1 MLHIRITITR
11 IIMQILKKGSPVL
24 LLVLLMLYCSGVVDD
39 DLTREKSTC
48 SLFKGN
54 VERTG
59 AFDDEGPKGENVT
72 KLWSFETGE
81 RRIEAS
87 PVVHDSVLYI
97 SSLHDY
103 LYAID
108 IHSGKEIWHSDSTGF
123 FRSSATISDDMIYI
137 GNEDHHLYKFD
148 TDGSIEWIFK
158 TDGSVRASPLV
169 FDNMVY
175 FGSID
180 NVGYSRF
187 AYKTDS
193 VKTKSKF
200 YALDAQTGEEVWS
213 FSPEGGLRSS
223 PAYQNGVLFFGS
235 WDGTLYALD
244 ATNGDLK
251 WSFETGRKIYST
263 PAVENNSVIF
273 ASNDDY
279 LYSLNVENG
288 SENWRF
294 DLNSQNIN
302 EWIPRISSPA
312 VSKNSVYIGSL
323 NGTLYSVNFGDGSL
337 IWSFETDDIIASS
350 PSLTDDVVYFGSD
363 DSYIYALQNS
373 DGSLIWKYKA
383 NNSIGTS
390 SPFIQNGRLFIGTTG
405 NEIIALE

>member
-1 MLHIRITITR
+1 MFNRQCLFTLF
-11 IIMQILKKGSPVL
+11 IIVSISCIYISDKQLAVAQSIYENEDQHSSIFFRV
-24 LLVLLMLYCSGVVDD
+24 
-39 DLTREKSTC
+39 
-48 SLFKGN
+48 N
-54 VERTG
+54 ANRTG
-59 AFDDEGPKGENVT
+59 YFNDEGPMNDKVQ
-72 KLWSFETGE
+72 KVWSFETE
-81 RRIEAS
+81 NSRIEAS
-87 PVVHDSVLYI
+87 PVIYDSTLYLG
-97 SSLHDY
+97 SSGDH

-108 IHSGKEIWHSDSTGF
+108 VTTGTEIWRSDSTGF
-123 FRSSATISDDMIYI
+123 FRSSAALANNKLFI
-137 GNEDHHLYKFD
+137 GNADKNLYAFNL
-148 TDGSIEWIFK
+148 
-158 TDGSVRASPLV
+158 DGSVKWTFETDGVVFGAPLA
-169 FDNMVY
+169 NESYVY

-180 NVGYSRF
+180 IQGYSQF

-244 ATNGDLK
+244 AANGDLK

-263 PAVENNSVIF
+263 PAVKNNSVLF
-273 ASNDDY
+273 ASNDEH
-279 LYSLNVENG
+279 LYSLNVEDG

-294 DLNSQNIN
+294 NLNSQDIN

-323 NGTLYSVNFGDGSL
+323 NGNLYSVNFEDGSL
-337 IWSFETDDIIASS
+337 MWSFETGERIGSS
-350 PSLTDDVVYFGSD
+350 PSLTDSTVYFGSD
-363 DSYIYALQNS
+363 DNYIYALDKS

-383 NNSIGTS
+383 NESIGTS
-390 SPFIQNGRLFIGTTG
+390 SPFLQNGRLFIGTMG